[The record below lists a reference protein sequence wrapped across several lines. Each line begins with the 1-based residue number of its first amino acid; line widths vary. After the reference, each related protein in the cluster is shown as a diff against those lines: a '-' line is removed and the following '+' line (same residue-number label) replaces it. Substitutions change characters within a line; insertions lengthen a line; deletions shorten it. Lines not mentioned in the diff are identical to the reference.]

1 MELWIRSQ
9 DKEKLIK
16 CNDIAI
22 STDSEDGKNI
32 RGYKIVGYF
41 DKNTEYEEL
50 RFYSSKTRALE
61 ILTEIGNR
69 LAAYDK
75 FLLKQKSCLLSR
87 DDIYNA
93 KIELEKLNNINLIT
107 GNSLFEIEPIV
118 NKILY
123 YEMPEK

>member
-22 STDSEDGKNI
+22 STDSEDGKTI
-32 RGYKIVGYF
+32 GYKIVGYF

-50 RFYSSKTRALE
+50 GFYSSKTRALE
-61 ILTEIGNR
+61 IIDEIQSKLNCN
-69 LAAYDK
+69 K
-75 FLLKQKSCLLSR
+75 FLLKPKTCLLSK
-87 DDIYNA
+87 DDIIREKNW
-93 KIELEKLNNINLIT
+93 LEELNNINLIT
-107 GNSLFEIEPIV
+107 ENSLCSIEPIGNSISV
-118 NKILY
+118 

>member
-22 STDSEDGKNI
+22 STDSEDGKTI
-32 RGYKIVGYF
+32 GYKIVGYF

-50 RFYSSKTRALE
+50 GFYSSKTRALE
-61 ILTEIGNR
+61 IIDEIQSKLNCN
-69 LAAYDK
+69 K
-75 FLLKQKSCLLSR
+75 FLLKPKTGLLSK
-87 DDIYNA
+87 DDIIREKNW
-93 KIELEKLNNINLIT
+93 LEELNNINLIT
-107 GNSLFEIEPIV
+107 ENSLCSIEPIGNSISV
-118 NKILY
+118 